1 MYQFGKN
8 AKKAKAHLNTK
19 AKAANT
25 QAAIPYIEGALDN
38 PFRPNGDDAQT
49 IIRGLGIECL
59 PTRVQ
64 SVKINGKNGFKYF
77 EGKLAWKK

>member
-1 MYQFGKN
+1 MN
-8 AKKAKAHLNTK
+8 AKATK
-19 AKAANT
+19 AV
-25 QAAIPYIEGALDN
+25 IPYIEGALDN
-38 PFRPNGDDAQT
+38 PFRPNGDTAQT

-64 SVKINGKNGFKYF
+64 SVKINGKNRFKYF